1 MGSDFFYFGKLP
13 QPALQE
19 MVINMVQ
26 SYYSDYLSIF
36 PMPESKYCTLA
47 QCNVKKEKRTSYPF
61 DYFGVIP
68 NNGYFIQGQFVF
80 DRTAEGELV
89 TLLKYPGSCGISTDA
104 GGDSEI
110 MDIEE
115 GVEVYTNSGGY
126 CRLIEGGEFALLLNI
141 IRLRYWRDLSASDD
155 YNEIQEVGEMI
166 EAFGLVSAMKDWRLD
181 FPACLRIFGEEY
193 QKSLPKFELP
203 SKPERDLKAVPP
215 NVMEIFLD
223 TLEMS
228 IRTGNC
234 LRNAGIKT
242 VGELMTFTPVELGK
256 IKNLGSKSV
265 NEIKEILWG
274 FGVHLRSE

>member
-26 SYYSDYLSIF
+26 SYYSDYLSIY

-47 QCNVKKEKRTSYPF
+47 RCNVKKEKRTSYPF

-68 NNGYFIQGQFVF
+68 NYGYFIQGQFVF

-126 CRLIEGGEFALLLNI
+126 CRLIEGREFALLLNI

-193 QKSLPKFELP
+193 QKRLPRFELP
-203 SKPERDLKAVPP
+203 SKPERDLKVVPP